1 MILGIGKDLVDSR
14 RIATSLDRFGTR
26 FETRIFTDNE
36 IEIARSK
43 PDPASFYA
51 KRFAAK
57 EAVYKALSGASLA
70 GLGWREAETLN
81 DPNGAPRLHLSGACK
96 TALERLTPEGYKA
109 SIHISL
115 TDELPYAQA
124 FVIISATPIQTG
136 T

>member
-1 MILGIGKDLVDSR
+1 MILGIGTDLVDSR

-43 PDPASFYA
+43 PDQASFYA

-57 EAVYKALSGASLA
+57 EAVYKALSRAELA

-109 SIHISL
+109 SVHLSL
-115 TDELPYAQA
+115 SDELPYAQA
-124 FVIISATPIQTG
+124 FVIVSATPINTG